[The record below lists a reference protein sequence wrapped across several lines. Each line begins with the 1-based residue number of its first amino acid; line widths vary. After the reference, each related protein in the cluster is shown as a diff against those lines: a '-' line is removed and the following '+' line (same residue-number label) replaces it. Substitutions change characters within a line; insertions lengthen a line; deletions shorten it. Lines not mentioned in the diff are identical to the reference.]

1 ASDDARSTVSQPVPT
16 PPNLSG
22 PPPTI
27 PETVSNSLQP
37 PSTTVP
43 YRGAAA
49 GGTSSAPSPRPSF
62 SAMELLPPHMVATA
76 AAAAA
81 AGVLVVACKSCAE
94 KKRKCYQEPGGQP
107 GDPCVACATRGL
119 RCERRDPA
127 PGQVMKAAAA
137 LARAAKAAKLGSA
150 HPPPAASEPR
160 LLGSPLPFKPLL
172 PHSHENQPHPLPL
185 GSPGGMPDEPNA
197 MMNASAPPNLATLPN
212 KSGPVT
218 RARSGTALKSTPP
231 PNSSSKPDVG
241 SLLGNST
248 AVPEFRVPPMA
259 ALAHSN
265 SSAATIRARTG
276 TDDQGSIKPGSHGL
290 HTVAY
295 PQHASAKLAASDV
308 APPVLNGKNKQNSEA
323 MTVEEPE
330 QPSRPPFANARSSD
344 DSEIASEGYDFAVES
359 NKMRSRARPMD
370 IEEGDG
376 VIIAAQ
382 RHTEVT
388 KRLTPQSENTLFVNR
403 GTDCEPI
410 FSDPGH
416 SAKKRKAN
424 SLSTG
429 KPPSGV
435 GTLSA
440 NIQSDEHS
448 STVGHIRD
456 EVDSCKEERNTKRLS
471 TAAQTVETWRD
482 MQDAIERGPPQILTA
497 FNGCLECY
505 FRSPDDTSSEASGA
519 TARHSRRGSG
529 KLSRESAQANL
540 TCGWCQFTFHLSCL
554 GAAEVDLWKW
564 ETENADDE
572 DDLSALKW
580 CCPYCRCSEG
590 RKNGCSVELILSF
603 RDDTSFSTPVSDV
616 KNGGF
621 DSSGAQPAQVNVSIP
636 SPPYRAFFVK
646 YRGQPLA
653 HAEWTQA
660 AWVEARFP
668 RVAESFWISE
678 YRKGKGVTGHTR
690 SSVPDVKLYTDFS
703 VPLANWRDAFA
714 ACWRDVAG
722 IIDSRGQQQ
731 QPRAT
736 GGAEGPVSWRPH
748 RTDRPDGEDSGA
760 APIELPAAVLV
771 RWKGLPDSEATWHD
785 FPP

>member
-1 ASDDARSTVSQPVPT
+1 MSNADAPSPPPTSVQLLKSETTELKAIPAAPSSPPLPTGPALAAPPLPVSSTDTTSNALTFELINLVAASDDARSTVSQPAPT
-16 PPNLSG
+16 PPSLSG

-49 GGTSSAPSPRPSF
+49 GGTSSAPSPRPMT
-62 SAMELLPPHMVATA
+62 SAAQLLPPHMVATA

-81 AGVLVVACKSCAE
+81 AGVLVVACKTCAE
-94 KKRKCYQEPGGQP
+94 KKRKCHQEPGGQP

-137 LARAAKAAKLGSA
+137 LARAAKAAKQNSMPSL
-150 HPPPAASEPR
+150 PAASEPR
-160 LLGSPLPFKPLL
+160 PLGSPQPFKPLL
-172 PHSHENQPHPLPL
+172 PHSHENQPYPLPL
-185 GSPGGMPDEPNA
+185 GSPGSVPSDPNA
-197 MMNASAPPNLATLPN
+197 FMDASAMPTSHTASNQGAVLSVATLPN
-212 KSGPVT
+212 KTGPVT

-231 PNSSSKPDVG
+231 PNSSSKLNDDS
-241 SLLGNST
+241 SLANSN
-248 AVPEFRVPPMA
+248 AVLECRAAPMA
-259 ALAHSN
+259 ARAQSD
-265 SSAATIRARTG
+265 SPAVAVRARSSKHPSG
-276 TDDQGSIKPGSHGL
+276 ADDQRSIRTGSQSLP
-290 HTVAY
+290 TVAH
-295 PQHASAKLAASDV
+295 PHHAAAEDV
-308 APPVLNGKNKQNSEA
+308 APPALNGKNKRKRPHSE
-323 MTVEEPE
+323 
-330 QPSRPPFANARSSD
+330 D
-344 DSEIASEGYDFAVES
+344 
-359 NKMRSRARPMD
+359 
-370 IEEGDG
+370 
-376 VIIAAQ
+376 
-382 RHTEVT
+382 
-388 KRLTPQSENTLFVNR
+388 
-403 GTDCEPI
+403 
-410 FSDPGH
+410 
-416 SAKKRKAN
+416 
-424 SLSTG
+424 
-429 KPPSGV
+429 V
-435 GTLSA
+435 GALSA
-440 NIQSDEHS
+440 NIQSDGHS
-448 STVGHIRD
+448 NIAGQIRD

-471 TAAQTVETWRD
+471 TAAQTIETWKD
-482 MQDAIERGPPQILTA
+482 VQDAIERGPPQILTT
-497 FNGCLECY
+497 FSGCLECY
-505 FRSPDDTSSEASGA
+505 FRSPDDSSSEASGV
-519 TARHSRRGSG
+519 TARHGRRWSG

-572 DDLSALKW
+572 DELRALKW

-590 RKNGCSVELILSF
+590 RKNGLSVELILSF
-603 RDDTSFSTPVSDV
+603 RDDTSFTTPASDV
-616 KNGGF
+616 KVGGF

-636 SPPYRAFFVK
+636 SPPRRAFFVK
-646 YRGQPLA
+646 YRGRPFA

-668 RVAESFWISE
+668 HVAESFWISE

-731 QPRAT
+731 QPRPT
-736 GGAEGPVSWRPH
+736 DGVEGPVSWRPR
-748 RTDRPDGEDSGA
+748 RTDRSDCEDSGA
-760 APIELPAAVLV
+760 APIELPASVLV